1 MYLTY
6 RAVLNKGFT
15 LLELL
20 VVLAMLTAMAGIGVS
35 VVAGVEDNAN
45 DDFVQTEMRSL
56 VIAVKRFQADTG
68 LWPGQVATYTR
79 TSVFDWVELR
89 LHSNASLWSPV
100 SSRGWR
106 GPYIS
111 EPLQSDIEVAA
122 GKEISLTGTD
132 SGSND
137 DLTTADGV
145 AGLQDPWNTPYALIV
160 FGTNQY
166 NGALV
171 SAGENTV
178 FDTLPTPSEHTLC
191 GTPNTTDDW
200 VLCF

>member
-56 VIAVKRFQADTG
+56 VVAVKRFQADTG
-68 LWPGQVATYTR
+68 LWPGQANYSR
-79 TSVFDWVELR
+79 NNPFDWIEMNIQSGANDWDR
-89 LHSNASLWSPV
+89 V
-100 SSRGWR
+100 SARGWR

-111 EPLQSDIEVAA
+111 EPLQSDIEVTA
-122 GKEISLTGTD
+122 GKEISLTGAD
-132 SGSND
+132 SGNND

-171 SAGENTV
+171 SAGENAV
-178 FDTLPTPSEHTLC
+178 FDTLPTTSEHTLC
-191 GTPNTTDDW
+191 GALNTTDDW